1 MGSRFEGSLP
11 ARCAGV
17 GGECRGSEF
26 EHIHSEGNLQNS
38 GSVCTFA
45 SSNVFCR
52 LLPTSFPA
60 SHPSSPPPPYCRH
73 QNSAVRTSAAHCLAA
88 LASAWMDALMPP
100 LLRLLLP
107 RLGSPDDATRL
118 GAVEAVVQV

>member
-1 MGSRFEGSLP
+1 MNTYILRATCKIADLSALLLHQMCSAASCLPLSLP
-11 ARCAGV
+11 LTP
-17 GGECRGSEF
+17 
-26 EHIHSEGNLQNS
+26 HP
-38 GSVCTFA
+38 
-45 SSNVFCR
+45 
-52 LLPTSFPA
+52 LPPL
-60 SHPSSPPPPYCRH
+60 YCRH